1 MGHYYCGLH
10 FQQFEVLL
18 FTKANRRIKVPGL
31 LPDVDP
37 NGLVE
42 YSVVYTDRSVNHMSL
57 SFREVMTDISSTL
70 KEVYNADAVAV
81 VPGSGTFGMEA
92 VARQF
97 ATNQNVMVIR
107 NGWFSYRWTQILEMG
122 SIASSHTVSMANPV
136 RDEEQAPFAPPD
148 LDLVLT
154 KINEEKPKVVFAPH
168 VETSAGMLLPDSYI
182 SQVADATHQSGGIM
196 VLDCIASGALW
207 VDMKKTG
214 VDVIVS
220 APQKGWSGTPCC
232 ALVMMSQRA
241 LDMLQ
246 STESSSF
253 ACDLKKWR
261 EIMEAYENGGHAYHA
276 TMPTDGL
283 KNFRDVMKE
292 TQGLGFE
299 AMKEAQIDLGNK
311 IRAILEEH
319 GYKSVAADGYKS
331 PGVIVSYTNDP
342 AIKSGAKFSQAGM
355 QIAGGVPLKC
365 GEPEDFS
372 TFRIGLFGL
381 DKLTN
386 IQRTVETFASTLS
399 TVQE

>member
-1 MGHYYCGLH
+1 M
-10 FQQFEVLL
+10 
-18 FTKANRRIKVPGL
+18 PGL

-154 KINEEKPKVVFAPH
+154 KIHEEKPKVVFAPH

-182 SQVADATHQSGGIM
+182 TQVADATHQSGGIM

-241 LDMLQ
+241 LDILQ

-386 IQRTVETFASTLS
+386 IQRTVETFSSTLS

>member
-1 MGHYYCGLH
+1 M
-10 FQQFEVLL
+10 
-18 FTKANRRIKVPGL
+18 PGL

-154 KINEEKPKVVFAPH
+154 KIHEEKPKVVFAPH

-241 LDMLQ
+241 LDILQ

-386 IQRTVETFASTLS
+386 IQRTVEIFSTTLS

>member
-1 MGHYYCGLH
+1 M
-10 FQQFEVLL
+10 
-18 FTKANRRIKVPGL
+18 PGL

-182 SQVADATHQSGGIM
+182 TQVADATHRGGGIM

-246 STESSSF
+246 STQSSSF

-365 GEPEDFS
+365 GEPQDFS

-386 IQRTVETFASTLS
+386 IQRTVETFSSTLS

>member
-1 MGHYYCGLH
+1 M
-10 FQQFEVLL
+10 
-18 FTKANRRIKVPGL
+18 PGL

-37 NGLVE
+37 DGLVE

-182 SQVADATHQSGGIM
+182 TQVADATHRGGGIM

-246 STESSSF
+246 STQSSSF
-253 ACDLKKWR
+253 ACDLKKWQ

-386 IQRTVETFASTLS
+386 IQRTVETFSSTLS

>member
-1 MGHYYCGLH
+1 M
-10 FQQFEVLL
+10 
-18 FTKANRRIKVPGL
+18 PGL

-154 KINEEKPKVVFAPH
+154 KIHEEKPKVVFAPH

-182 SQVADATHQSGGIM
+182 TQVADAAHQSGGIM

-386 IQRTVETFASTLS
+386 IQRTVETFSSTLS

>member
-1 MGHYYCGLH
+1 M
-10 FQQFEVLL
+10 
-18 FTKANRRIKVPGL
+18 PGL

-37 NGLVE
+37 NGLIE

-70 KEVYNADAVAV
+70 KQVYNADGVAV

-97 ATNQNVMVIR
+97 ATDQNVMVIR
-107 NGWFSYRWTQILEMG
+107 NGWFSYRWTQILERG
-122 SIASSHTVSMANPV
+122 KIASSHSVCMAQPVSN
-136 RDEEQAPFAPPD
+136 EEQSPFAPAG
-148 LDLVLT
+148 LDQVLQR
-154 KINEEKPKVVFAPH
+154 INEESPKVVFAPH
-168 VETSAGMLLPDSYI
+168 VETSAGMLLPDEYI
-182 SQVADATHQSGGIM
+182 ARVAEATHRNGGIL

-207 VDMKKTG
+207 VDMQKTG

-241 LDMLQ
+241 LDALQ
-246 STESSSF
+246 NTESSSF

-283 KNFRDVMKE
+283 KNFRNVMKE
-292 TQGLGFE
+292 TQELGFE
-299 AMKEAQIDLGNK
+299 KMKEAQIELGNR
-311 IRAILEEH
+311 IRSVLEKH
-319 GYKSVAADGYKS
+319 GYKSVASDGYKS

-342 AIKSGAKFSQAGM
+342 AIKSGAKFSAAGM
-355 QIAGGVPLKC
+355 QIAGGVPLQC
-365 GEPEDFS
+365 GEPDDFS

-381 DKLTN
+381 DKLMD
-386 IQRTVETFASTLS
+386 IERTVETFSATLS

>member
-1 MGHYYCGLH
+1 M
-10 FQQFEVLL
+10 
-18 FTKANRRIKVPGL
+18 PGL

-182 SQVADATHQSGGIM
+182 TQVADATHQSGGIM

-372 TFRIGLFGL
+372 TFRLGLFGL

>member
-1 MGHYYCGLH
+1 M
-10 FQQFEVLL
+10 
-18 FTKANRRIKVPGL
+18 PGL

-57 SFREVMTDISSTL
+57 SFRGVMTDISSTL

-182 SQVADATHQSGGIM
+182 TQVADATHQSGGIM

-241 LDMLQ
+241 LDILQ

-319 GYKSVAADGYKS
+319 GYKSVAANGYKS

-386 IQRTVETFASTLS
+386 IQRTVETFSSTLS

>member
-1 MGHYYCGLH
+1 M
-10 FQQFEVLL
+10 
-18 FTKANRRIKVPGL
+18 PGL

-136 RDEEQAPFAPPD
+136 RDEEQASFAPPD

-154 KINEEKPKVVFAPH
+154 KISEEKPKVVFAPH

-182 SQVADATHQSGGIM
+182 RQVADATHQSGGIM

-299 AMKEAQIDLGNK
+299 AMKEAQIELGNK
-311 IRAILEEH
+311 IRAVLEEH

-386 IQRTVETFASTLS
+386 IQRTVETFSSTLS

>member
-1 MGHYYCGLH
+1 M
-10 FQQFEVLL
+10 
-18 FTKANRRIKVPGL
+18 PGL

-241 LDMLQ
+241 LDILQ

-311 IRAILEEH
+311 IRSILEEH

>member
-1 MGHYYCGLH
+1 M
-10 FQQFEVLL
+10 
-18 FTKANRRIKVPGL
+18 PGL

-57 SFREVMTDISSTL
+57 SFREVMTDISLTL

-136 RDEEQAPFAPPD
+136 KDEEQAPYAPPD

-154 KINEEKPKVVFAPH
+154 KIHEEKPKVVFAPH

-182 SQVADATHQSGGIM
+182 TQVADATHQSGGIM

-241 LDMLQ
+241 LDILQ

-283 KNFRDVMKE
+283 KTFRNVMKE
-292 TQGLGFE
+292 TQSLGFE
-299 AMKEAQIDLGNK
+299 AMKEAQIELGNK
-311 IRAILEEH
+311 IRAVLEEH

-386 IQRTVETFASTLS
+386 IQRTVETFASTLA

>member
-1 MGHYYCGLH
+1 M
-10 FQQFEVLL
+10 
-18 FTKANRRIKVPGL
+18 PGL

-136 RDEEQAPFAPPD
+136 RDEEQASFAPPD

-299 AMKEAQIDLGNK
+299 AMKEAQIELGNK
-311 IRAILEEH
+311 IRAVLEEH

-386 IQRTVETFASTLS
+386 IQRTVETFSSTLS

>member
-1 MGHYYCGLH
+1 M
-10 FQQFEVLL
+10 
-18 FTKANRRIKVPGL
+18 PGL

-57 SFREVMTDISSTL
+57 SFRGVMTDISSTL

-154 KINEEKPKVVFAPH
+154 KIHEEKPKVVFAPH

-182 SQVADATHQSGGIM
+182 TQVADATHQSGGIM

-241 LDMLQ
+241 LDMLR

-292 TQGLGFE
+292 TQDLGFE
-299 AMKEAQIDLGNK
+299 AMKEAQIDLGSK
-311 IRAILEEH
+311 IRAILEQH

-386 IQRTVETFASTLS
+386 IQRTVETFSSTLS

>member
-1 MGHYYCGLH
+1 M
-10 FQQFEVLL
+10 
-18 FTKANRRIKVPGL
+18 PGL

-57 SFREVMTDISSTL
+57 SFREVMTDISLTL

-241 LDMLQ
+241 LDILQ

-299 AMKEAQIDLGNK
+299 AMKEAQIELGNK
-311 IRAILEEH
+311 VRAVLEEH

-386 IQRTVETFASTLS
+386 IQRTVETFSSTLS

>member
-1 MGHYYCGLH
+1 M
-10 FQQFEVLL
+10 
-18 FTKANRRIKVPGL
+18 PGL

-57 SFREVMTDISSTL
+57 SFREVMTDISLTL

-182 SQVADATHQSGGIM
+182 TQVADAAHQSGGIM

-386 IQRTVETFASTLS
+386 IQRTVETFSSTLS

>member
-1 MGHYYCGLH
+1 M
-10 FQQFEVLL
+10 
-18 FTKANRRIKVPGL
+18 PGL

-57 SFREVMTDISSTL
+57 SFREVMTDISLTL

-154 KINEEKPKVVFAPH
+154 KIHEEKPKVVFAPH

-241 LDMLQ
+241 LDMLR

-386 IQRTVETFASTLS
+386 IQRTVETFSSTLS

>member
-1 MGHYYCGLH
+1 M
-10 FQQFEVLL
+10 
-18 FTKANRRIKVPGL
+18 PGL

-182 SQVADATHQSGGIM
+182 TQVADATHQSGGIM

-241 LDMLQ
+241 LDKLQ

-292 TQGLGFE
+292 TQDLGFE

-386 IQRTVETFASTLS
+386 IQRTVETFSSTLS

>member
-1 MGHYYCGLH
+1 M
-10 FQQFEVLL
+10 
-18 FTKANRRIKVPGL
+18 PGL

-182 SQVADATHQSGGIM
+182 TQVADATHQSGGIM

-241 LDMLQ
+241 LGTLQ

-386 IQRTVETFASTLS
+386 IQRTVETFSSTLS

>member
-1 MGHYYCGLH
+1 M
-10 FQQFEVLL
+10 
-18 FTKANRRIKVPGL
+18 PGL

-136 RDEEQAPFAPPD
+136 RDEEQASFAPPD

-154 KINEEKPKVVFAPH
+154 KIHEEKPKVVFAPH

-207 VDMKKTG
+207 VDMEKTG

-261 EIMEAYENGGHAYHA
+261 EIMEAYEKGGHAYHA

-299 AMKEAQIDLGNK
+299 AMKEAQIELGNK
-311 IRAILEEH
+311 IRAVLEEN

-386 IQRTVETFASTLS
+386 IQRTVETFSSTLS

>member
-1 MGHYYCGLH
+1 M
-10 FQQFEVLL
+10 
-18 FTKANRRIKVPGL
+18 PGL

-241 LDMLQ
+241 LDMLR

-386 IQRTVETFASTLS
+386 IQRTVETFSSTLS

>member
-1 MGHYYCGLH
+1 M
-10 FQQFEVLL
+10 
-18 FTKANRRIKVPGL
+18 PGL

-182 SQVADATHQSGGIM
+182 TQVADAAHQSGGIM

-241 LDMLQ
+241 LDMLR

-386 IQRTVETFASTLS
+386 IQRTVETFSSTLS

>member
-1 MGHYYCGLH
+1 M
-10 FQQFEVLL
+10 
-18 FTKANRRIKVPGL
+18 PGL

-57 SFREVMTDISSTL
+57 SFREVMTDISLTL

-136 RDEEQAPFAPPD
+136 KDEEQAPYAPPD

-154 KINEEKPKVVFAPH
+154 KIHEEKPKVVFAPH

-182 SQVADATHQSGGIM
+182 TQVADATHQSGGIM

-241 LDMLQ
+241 LDILQ

-283 KNFRDVMKE
+283 KTFRNVMKE
-292 TQGLGFE
+292 TQSLGFE
-299 AMKEAQIDLGNK
+299 AMKEAQIELGNK
-311 IRAILEEH
+311 IRAVLEEH

>member
-1 MGHYYCGLH
+1 M
-10 FQQFEVLL
+10 
-18 FTKANRRIKVPGL
+18 PGL

-182 SQVADATHQSGGIM
+182 TQVADAAHQSGGIM

-299 AMKEAQIDLGNK
+299 AMKEAQIELGNK
-311 IRAILEEH
+311 VRAVLEEH

>member
-1 MGHYYCGLH
+1 M
-10 FQQFEVLL
+10 
-18 FTKANRRIKVPGL
+18 PGL

-182 SQVADATHQSGGIM
+182 TQVADATHQSGGIM

-241 LDMLQ
+241 LDMLR

-292 TQGLGFE
+292 TQDLGFE
-299 AMKEAQIDLGNK
+299 AMKEAQIDLGSK
-311 IRAILEEH
+311 IRAILEQH

-386 IQRTVETFASTLS
+386 IQRTVETFSSTLS

>member
-1 MGHYYCGLH
+1 M
-10 FQQFEVLL
+10 
-18 FTKANRRIKVPGL
+18 PGL

-148 LDLVLT
+148 LDLLLT

-319 GYKSVAADGYKS
+319 GYKSVAANGYKS

-386 IQRTVETFASTLS
+386 IQRTVETFSSTLS

>member
-1 MGHYYCGLH
+1 M
-10 FQQFEVLL
+10 
-18 FTKANRRIKVPGL
+18 PGL

-57 SFREVMTDISSTL
+57 SFREVMTDISLTL

-182 SQVADATHQSGGIM
+182 TQVADAAHQSGGIM

-241 LDMLQ
+241 LDMLR

-386 IQRTVETFASTLS
+386 IQRTVETFSSTLS

>member
-1 MGHYYCGLH
+1 M
-10 FQQFEVLL
+10 
-18 FTKANRRIKVPGL
+18 PGL

-241 LDMLQ
+241 LDILQ

-386 IQRTVETFASTLS
+386 IQRTVETFSSTLS

>member
-1 MGHYYCGLH
+1 M
-10 FQQFEVLL
+10 
-18 FTKANRRIKVPGL
+18 PGL

-154 KINEEKPKVVFAPH
+154 KIHEEKPKVVFAPH

-182 SQVADATHQSGGIM
+182 TQVADATHRGGGIM

-386 IQRTVETFASTLS
+386 IQRTVETFSSTLS

>member
-1 MGHYYCGLH
+1 M
-10 FQQFEVLL
+10 
-18 FTKANRRIKVPGL
+18 PGL

-136 RDEEQAPFAPPD
+136 RDEEQASFAPPD

-154 KINEEKPKVVFAPH
+154 KISEEKPKVVFAPH

-182 SQVADATHQSGGIM
+182 RKVADATHQSGGIM

-261 EIMEAYENGGHAYHA
+261 EIMEAYEKGGHAYHA

-299 AMKEAQIDLGNK
+299 AMKEAQIELGNK
-311 IRAILEEH
+311 IRAVLEEN

-386 IQRTVETFASTLS
+386 IQRTVETFSSTLS

>member
-1 MGHYYCGLH
+1 M
-10 FQQFEVLL
+10 
-18 FTKANRRIKVPGL
+18 PGL

-57 SFREVMTDISSTL
+57 SFREVMTDISLTL

-182 SQVADATHQSGGIM
+182 TQVADATHQSGGIM

-241 LDMLQ
+241 LDILQ

-283 KNFRDVMKE
+283 KNFRNVMKE
-292 TQGLGFE
+292 TQSLGFE
-299 AMKEAQIDLGNK
+299 AMKEAQIELGNK
-311 IRAILEEH
+311 IRAVLEEH

>member
-1 MGHYYCGLH
+1 M
-10 FQQFEVLL
+10 
-18 FTKANRRIKVPGL
+18 PGL

-182 SQVADATHQSGGIM
+182 TQVADAAHQSGGIM

-386 IQRTVETFASTLS
+386 IQRTVETFSSTLS

>member
-1 MGHYYCGLH
+1 
-10 FQQFEVLL
+10 
-18 FTKANRRIKVPGL
+18 
-31 LPDVDP
+31 
-37 NGLVE
+37 
-42 YSVVYTDRSVNHMSL
+42 
-57 SFREVMTDISSTL
+57 MTDISSTL

-182 SQVADATHQSGGIM
+182 TQVADATHQSGGIM

-241 LDMLQ
+241 LDMLR

-299 AMKEAQIDLGNK
+299 AMKEAQIELGNK
-311 IRAILEEH
+311 VRAVLEEH

-386 IQRTVETFASTLS
+386 IQRTVETFSSTLS